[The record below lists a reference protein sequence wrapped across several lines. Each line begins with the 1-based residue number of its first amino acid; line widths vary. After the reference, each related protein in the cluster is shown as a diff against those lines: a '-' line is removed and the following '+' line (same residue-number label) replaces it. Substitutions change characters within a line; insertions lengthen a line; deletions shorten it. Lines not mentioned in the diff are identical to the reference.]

1 MRKEFLIG
9 ARSST
14 ATRFDALSDSFDVQT
29 SISDGGKKIGQKSE
43 VQATI
48 KIPEE
53 Q

>member
-29 SISDGGKKIGQKSE
+29 SISGKNFCFCFSRVFSGEMSR
-43 VQATI
+43 
-48 KIPEE
+48 
-53 Q
+53 